1 MTAFYY
7 SFNMTWASISI
18 TQVLITRINI
28 DYDLVRCE
36 KEHMESAVAVQER
49 WKTKKLS
56 MDRAFRCNYVYT
68 TNPRLHKHCLFVLNS
83 ASILIEWMPTWLAS
97 CFDNEKISS
106 EAQAFIISDACLESL

>member
-1 MTAFYY
+1 MPAFYY

-49 WKTKKLS
+49 
-56 MDRAFRCNYVYT
+56 
-68 TNPRLHKHCLFVLNS
+68 
-83 ASILIEWMPTWLAS
+83 
-97 CFDNEKISS
+97 
-106 EAQAFIISDACLESL
+106 